1 MTAQV
6 RQNTYGAWLDGDVT
20 AMEALRSLCA
30 DYEEIEASYKDFESL
45 RNVTRDQL
53 SQIVEKLD
61 GKVTLKGFGTL
72 TLSAPSITEGYDKAR
87 IRAIILDLVAD
98 YPDIAGRLAACATK
112 SMRAGGL
119 RIEREKPR
127 AG

>member
-6 RQNTYGAWLDGDVT
+6 RQNIYGAWLDGDVT
-20 AMEALRSLCA
+20 AMEALRSLCS

-53 SQIVEKLD
+53 SNVLEKLD
-61 GKVTLKGFGTL
+61 GKAEVKGFGKLSL
-72 TLSAPSITEGYDKAR
+72 TAPTVTEGYDKAK
-87 IRAIILDLVAD
+87 IRELIMELIAD
-98 YPDIAGRLAACATK
+98 YPDIAARLSACATK

-119 RIEREKPR
+119 RIEREKTAR
-127 AG
+127 

>member
-6 RQNTYGAWLDGDVT
+6 RQNINAAWLDGDVT
-20 AMEALRSLCA
+20 AMEALRSLCS

-45 RNVTRDQL
+45 RATVRDQL
-53 SQIVEKLD
+53 SNVLEKLD
-61 GKVTLKGFGTL
+61 GKAEVKGFGKL
-72 TLSAPSITEGYDKAR
+72 TLSAPSITEGYDKAQ
-87 IRAIILDLVAD
+87 IRAIILDLIAD

-119 RIEREKPR
+119 RIEREKTAR
-127 AG
+127 